1 LLELLSSRS
10 ACNFPVEE
18 ALAAVDRASLRWFE
32 GHRCLP
38 PALRAH
44 RHGFG
49 LGEPGSG
56 RALAFGLAALATLGF
71 VLEVLVVEE
80 VLFSRC
86 KYEIR
91 TAINALEYAILKLGH
106 GIFPVIRLSNL

>member
-1 LLELLSSRS
+1 VRKGVEEFLSSRC
-10 ACNFPVEE
+10 ACGFPGEE
-18 ALAAVDRASLRWFE
+18 ALAAVDRAALRWLE
-32 GHRCLP
+32 GNRGLP

-49 LGEPGSG
+49 FGEAATG
-56 RALAFGLAALATLGF
+56 RSLAFGFAALTTLGL

-91 TAINALEYAILKLGH
+91 TAIYTL
-106 GIFPVIRLSNL
+106 